1 MPDRGGSTM
10 REPVRVGLIGLFVTA
25 LVTAQL
31 LAVKVLALPLPRP
44 LPVIGEAIIA
54 PAGVLAYAVTFFA
67 TDCYSELFGRRAAH
81 VVVNVGFT
89 MILVMLGLL
98 WLAIVA
104 PGAESGVDPAAFAR
118 VLSPSTN
125 IVVGSLLAFVVSQNW
140 DVFAFHAI
148 RKRTG
153 PRWLWLRNVLST
165 ASSQGI
171 DTVIFIVVAFY
182 AAPVALGLGQALP
195 RTVIV
200 QLIVG
205 QYLLKLGIA
214 VLDTP
219 FVYAAVGYL
228 RSRGVVESQWTF
240 AD

>member
-1 MPDRGGSTM
+1 M
-10 REPVRVGLIGLFVTA
+10 RDPVRVGLIGLFTTA
-25 LVTAQL
+25 LVMAQL
-31 LAVKVLALPLPRP
+31 LAVKVMTLPLPRP
-44 LPVIGEAIIA
+44 IPVVGAAVIA

-67 TDCYSELFGRRAAH
+67 TDCFSELFGRRPAH
-81 VVVNVGFT
+81 VVVNVGFF

-98 WLAIVA
+98 WIAIAV
-104 PGAESGVDPAAFAR
+104 PGSDSGVDPAAFAR

-153 PRWLWLRNVLST
+153 PRWLWFRNVFST
-165 ASSQGI
+165 ATSQGI
-171 DTVIFIVVAFY
+171 DTVIFILVAFY
-182 AAPVALGLGQALP
+182 AAPVVLGLGQALP
-195 RTVIV
+195 RTVLI

-214 VLDTP
+214 ALDTP
-219 FVYAAVGYL
+219 FVYAVVAVF
-228 RSRGVVESQWTF
+228 RSTDSVRPSAAF
-240 AD
+240 D